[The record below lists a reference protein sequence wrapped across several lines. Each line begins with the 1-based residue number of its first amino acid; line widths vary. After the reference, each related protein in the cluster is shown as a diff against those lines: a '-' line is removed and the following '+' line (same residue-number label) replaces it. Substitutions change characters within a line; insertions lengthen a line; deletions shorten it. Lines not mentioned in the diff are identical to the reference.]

1 MTTTNIIK
9 MEVSKTVDSK
19 RVPVGVVEVFCP
31 DLKAFGLNVEPT
43 GQDEKT
49 GELTYGE
56 TAIQWLYNAVVQAT
70 KANARNKLQSGST
83 ELKPNNK
90 LASTLEELTTPSET
104 GAVVLAE
111 RRTLIQLFKGYLSN
125 LERPENVKALLL
137 AFMEKPDTLAL
148 QPADKRAKIK
158 AYFEEFG
165 ASVEAQLSDWQGD
178 YVLNVIEQC
187 DAADVEF

>member
-1 MTTTNIIK
+1 MTTNVIK

-49 GELTYGE
+49 GELTYGD